1 MKTEGKRPEWEF
13 GKTRPSFQC
22 IFHTAT
28 TRVQYVLSF
37 PQKSEKENEEENT
50 PNWKETSQIFLWYK
64 IKLKYQ
70 ALDYFPDR
78 KFTVRSVKWIRIIW
92 NIIIWHNYLLQ
103 SFFPP
108 QIRNVIH
115 NLKGS
120 RLILKKG
127 GYDFR
132 FILINCRTTTVKN
145 AVTLVISH
153 HEYSVISLY
162 FHSVQLRW
170 MINNPLFIPNKSF

>member
-1 MKTEGKRPEWEF
+1 MRIWENKTFIPVHSSEF
-13 GKTRPSFQC
+13 FILLPQECSMC
-22 IFHTAT
+22 CLFH
-28 TRVQYVLSF
+28 RKVKKKMRRRQ
-37 PQKSEKENEEENT
+37 NT

-64 IKLKYQ
+64 IKLRYQ

-78 KFTVRSVKWIRIIW
+78 KFTVHSVKWIRIIW

-127 GYDFR
+127 GSDCC

-145 AVTLVISH
+145 AVTLVISI
-153 HEYSVISLY
+153 HEYSAISLH

-170 MINNPLFIPNKSF
+170 MVNNPLFIPNKSF